1 MNQKVERNLK
11 RGQRF
16 NSQISTAL
24 PTELFERVV
33 MIAKQEYRT
42 IADVVRH
49 IAQLHCNLIE
59 KQSQLDN
66 SC

>member
-42 IADVVRH
+42 IADVVRQA
-49 IAQLHCNLIE
+49 IMEYVQNNE

-66 SC
+66 SS